1 MKWNDLARIFTGHI
15 NNGIYQGMHI
25 CKYTF
30 TLSLLETLTR
40 NSLIKSSVVH
50 YKAEAEIHYNQGSC
64 MRGYTKKFSAKKCK
78 NDTDI

>member
-1 MKWNDLARIFTGHI
+1 MYLVLNGVKWNDLARIYTRHI

-50 YKAEAEIHYNQGSC
+50 YKAEAVIHYQGLC
-64 MRGYTKKFSAKKCK
+64 IRG
-78 NDTDI
+78 